1 MFKNNKLAKNLIAS
15 FLTYGI
21 SFAVSFFLTPFI
33 TKTMG
38 VEANGF
44 VTLANQIVGYISLIT
59 VALTSMAS
67 RFISISFFKKEY
79 ERANV
84 YYNSVIGATTI
95 LAVIITIPSVIFI
108 TQIDSFINVGTELL
122 VDVKILFSL
131 VFFNFL
137 LGLILQVFSIATY
150 ITNQLYLNS
159 LRSIEGNLIRVALI
173 VLSYAFFEAK
183 MYYVSLGGFVSALYS
198 YLWNIYYTRELLPQ
212 MRIDRKYFQIKAVWE
227 LVSAGSWNIVIQL
240 NSILNTGLDLLL
252 SNLILG
258 EVSMGILSVAKTIPV
273 SITTMLNSVS
283 GIFFP
288 EMTQLY
294 AENRLDELTLSINRS
309 IKILALIFNIP
320 VVFLMTFGDCFYLRW
335 QPSLDSGELQILSL
349 LTICTLLVSGSTAAV
364 FGIFTITNKLKFHSL
379 TSLAFGVMNLVIV
392 VMLLKAVPIE
402 YGLYVVAGI
411 SSVLIIIRNYTI
423 TFPYAAKCVGQ
434 KWYAFHIPS
443 LKTVF
448 GALIAAALCYVIR
461 FVYVPLSWI
470 GLLLCGVLST
480 IICTVVN
487 AFIIFNKDDRKYLIQ
502 IVKNKIT
509 NMGVLS

>member
-1 MFKNNKLAKNLIAS
+1 MIKNNKLAKNLIAS

-79 ERANV
+79 EQANI
-84 YYNSVIGATTI
+84 YFNSVIGATAI
-95 LAVIITIPSVIFI
+95 LAVVITIPSIIFI
-108 TQIDSFINVGTELL
+108 SQIDSFINVGFELL
-122 VDVKILFSL
+122 VDVKMLFSL

-183 MYYVSLGGFVSALYS
+183 MYYVSLGGLVSAIYS
-198 YLWNIYYTRELLPQ
+198 YLWNIHYTRKLLPQ
-212 MRIDRKYFQIKAVWE
+212 MRIDLKFFQKKAVWE

-240 NSILNTGLDLLL
+240 NNILNTGLDLLL

-258 EVSMGILSVAKTIPV
+258 EVPMGILSVAKTIPV

-283 GIFFP
+283 GIFLP

-294 AENRLDELTLSINRS
+294 AKNKLKEFTLSINRS

-320 VVFLMTFGDCFYLRW
+320 VVFLMAFGDCFYALW
-335 QPSLDSGELQILSL
+335 QSSLDARVLQILSL

-364 FGIFTITNKLKFHSL
+364 FGIFTVTNKLRYHSL
-379 TSLAFGVMNLVIV
+379 TSLAFGILNLIIV
-392 VMLLKAVPIE
+392 VMLLNIVPIKF
-402 YGLYVVAGI
+402 GLYVVAGI
-411 SSVLIIIRNYTI
+411 SSTLIIIRNYAI

-443 LKTVF
+443 LKTVL
-448 GALIAAALCYVIR
+448 GAIIAAGVCYGIR
-461 FVYVPLSWI
+461 LVYVPLSWI
-470 GLLLCGVLST
+470 GLFICGVLSA
-480 IICTVVN
+480 IICTLVN
-487 AFIIFNKDDRKYLIQ
+487 VFLIFNAGDRRHLLQ
-502 IVKNKIT
+502 IIRNKIT
-509 NMGVLS
+509 NVGALS